1 MCRDPGWVQDPGLV
15 SLTRSDYMH
24 SHAGGGPDPALFVM
38 VESRKNVGKTGGSP
52 GSRRAL
58 LSDVPR
64 VHGETALQKV
74 GGRWVAATPD
84 DQLHSFEGPDGVVSE
99 VGERIVELIDGR
111 RSVEEIVQ
119 ALLVE
124 FEVPRE
130 VAEADTLDF
139 IALLAEKHVL
149 SL

>member
-1 MCRDPGWVQDPGLV
+1 MAENLQSGAGRRGRGQV
-15 SLTRSDYMH
+15 S
-24 SHAGGGPDPALFVM
+24 
-38 VESRKNVGKTGGSP
+38 
-52 GSRRAL
+52 

-84 DQLHSFEGPDGVVSE
+84 DQLHSFEGADGVVSE
-99 VGERIVELIDGR
+99 VGERIVELIDGK
-111 RSVEEIVQ
+111 RSVEEIVKV
-119 ALLVE
+119 LLDE

-130 VAEADTLDF
+130 VAESDTLDF
-139 IALLAEKHVL
+139 IGLLAEKHVL

>member
-1 MCRDPGWVQDPGLV
+1 
-15 SLTRSDYMH
+15 
-24 SHAGGGPDPALFVM
+24 M
-38 VESRKNVGKTGGSP
+38 VENLQKTAESA
-52 GSRRAL
+52 RRRL
-58 LSDVPR
+58 SLSDVPK

-84 DQLHSFEGPDGVVSE
+84 DQLHSFEGSDGVVSE

-111 RSVEEIVQ
+111 RSVEEIVKV
-119 ALLVE
+119 LLDE

-130 VAEADTLDF
+130 VAESDTLDF
-139 IALLAEKHVL
+139 IGLLADKHVL

>member
-1 MCRDPGWVQDPGLV
+1 MAESHKNMMEKGASGRKRV
-15 SLTRSDYMH
+15 S
-24 SHAGGGPDPALFVM
+24 
-38 VESRKNVGKTGGSP
+38 
-52 GSRRAL
+52 

-84 DQLHSFEGPDGVVSE
+84 DQLHSFEGSGGEVSE

-111 RSVEEIVQ
+111 RSVEDIEQ
-119 ALLVE
+119 ALLND
-124 FEVPRE
+124 FEVTRE
-130 VAEADTLDF
+130 VAEVDTLNF
-139 IALLAEKHVL
+139 IGLLAEKHVL

>member
-1 MCRDPGWVQDPGLV
+1 MAE
-15 SLTRSDYMH
+15 SLKNMM
-24 SHAGGGPDPALFVM
+24 GKG
-38 VESRKNVGKTGGSP
+38 ESG
-52 GSRRAL
+52 RRRVL

-84 DQLHSFEGPDGVVSE
+84 DQLHSFEGAGGEVSE

-111 RSVEEIVQ
+111 RSVEDIIQ
-119 ALLVE
+119 ALLTD
-124 FEVPRE
+124 FEVTRE
-130 VAEADTLDF
+130 VAEVDTLDF
-139 IALLAEKHVL
+139 IGLLAEKHVL

>member
-1 MCRDPGWVQDPGLV
+1 M
-15 SLTRSDYMH
+15 S
-24 SHAGGGPDPALFVM
+24 
-38 VESRKNVGKTGGSP
+38 
-52 GSRRAL
+52 

-84 DQLHSFEGPDGVVSE
+84 DQLHSFEGADGVVSE
-99 VGERIVELIDGR
+99 VGERIVELIDGK
-111 RSVEEIVQ
+111 RSVEEIVKV
-119 ALLVE
+119 LLDE

-130 VAEADTLDF
+130 VAESDTLGF
-139 IALLAEKHVL
+139 IGLLADKHVL